1 MLSYPSAL
9 PDPELLTL
17 KDGTQVIIRPIRPDD
32 AEDLQS
38 AFQRLSMESIYLRFL
53 SVKKELL
60 DEEARYL
67 ASVDY
72 TSRMAFVGI
81 CKENDRDIVV
91 GVARYA
97 MLENVHSE
105 IAESAVV
112 VEDEYQGRGLGK
124 QLLRRLVS
132 YARARG
138 IHSLRG
144 NLQIGNDRMLDLV
157 QRSGLPY
164 QQHYVDGFWEVT
176 IDLGVPDEEL
186 SDLGLPSTAE
196 LASTFDAE
204 QCALTIHNTDTER
217 AICRKYSIRVRKAPA
232 EYVLAFT
239 RQLLFKHGHRWQAY
253 ELIAGHNAAYL
264 SLGADELEELGQGI
278 NSWWSTDSFAR
289 TLSGPAWRDGLVT
302 DELIIKWAKSPDLWW
317 RRAALVSTV
326 AFNIRSQGG
335 KGDVPRTLTICRML
349 VADHEDMVVKALSW
363 ALRELVYF
371 DPGAVEGFIQEHEG
385 VLAGRVRREV
395 GSKLRTGLKN
405 PKRKEAISR

>member
-1 MLSYPSAL
+1 MLSSPSAL

-32 AEDLQS
+32 AEDLQT

-53 SVKKELL
+53 SFKKELPK
-60 DEEARYL
+60 EEARYL

-72 TSRMAFVGI
+72 TSRMAFVAI
-81 CKENDRDIVV
+81 CKENNRDIVV

-97 MLENVHSE
+97 VLENVHPE

-124 QLLRRLVS
+124 LLLWRLVN

-138 IHSLRG
+138 IHYLRG

-157 QRSGLPY
+157 RRSGLPHQTRY
-164 QQHYVDGFWEVT
+164 LDGFWEVT
-176 IDLGVPDEEL
+176 IDLGLPDEGP
-186 SDLGLPSTAE
+186 SDLELPSPAE
-196 LASTFDAE
+196 LASAFDAE
-204 QCALTIHNTDTER
+204 HNALTIHNTATER
-217 AICRKYSIRVRKAPA
+217 AICRKYSILVRNASP
-232 EYVLAFT
+232 EYVLAFA
-239 RQLLFKHGHRWQAY
+239 RQVLFKHGHRWQAY
-253 ELIAGHNAAYL
+253 ELLQAHESAFH
-264 SLGADELEELGQGI
+264 SLGAEELEELGKGI

-302 DELIIKWAKSPDLWW
+302 DSLIIQWAKSTDVWW

-335 KGDVPRTLTICRML
+335 KGDVPRTLTICRIL
-349 VADHEDMVVKALSW
+349 AADHEDMVVKALSW
-363 ALRELVYF
+363 ALRQLVYF
-371 DPGAVEGFIQEHEG
+371 DPNAVEGFMQEHEH
-385 VLAGRVRREV
+385 VLAGRVKREV

-405 PKRKEAISR
+405 PRKKGE

>member
-1 MLSYPSAL
+1 MLSSPSAL

-17 KDGTQVIIRPIRPDD
+17 KDGTQVIMRPIRPDD
-32 AEDLQS
+32 AEDLQT
-38 AFQRLSMESIYLRFL
+38 AFQRLSMESIYMRFL
-53 SVKKELL
+53 SFKKELPK
-60 DEEARYL
+60 EEAHYL

-72 TSRMAFVGI
+72 TSRMAFVAI
-81 CKENDRDIVV
+81 CKENNRDIVV

-97 MLENVHSE
+97 VLENVHPE

-124 QLLRRLVS
+124 LLLWRLVN

-138 IHSLRG
+138 IHYLRG

-157 QRSGLPY
+157 RRSGLPHQTRY
-164 QQHYVDGFWEVT
+164 LDGFWEVT
-176 IDLGVPDEEL
+176 IDLGLPDEGP
-186 SDLGLPSTAE
+186 SDLELPSPAE
-196 LASTFDAE
+196 LASAFDAE
-204 QCALTIHNTDTER
+204 HNALTIHNTATER
-217 AICRKYSIRVRKAPA
+217 AICRKYSILVRNASP
-232 EYVLAFT
+232 EYVLAFA
-239 RQLLFKHGHRWQAY
+239 RQVLFKHGHRWQAY
-253 ELIAGHNAAYL
+253 ELIQAHESAFH
-264 SLGADELEELGQGI
+264 SLGAEELEELGKGI

-302 DELIIKWAKSPDLWW
+302 DSLIIQWAKSTDLWW

-363 ALRELVYF
+363 ALRQLVYF
-371 DPGAVEGFIQEHEG
+371 DPNAVEGFMQEHEH
-385 VLAGRVRREV
+385 VLAGRVKREV
-395 GSKLRTGLKN
+395 GRKLRTGLKN
-405 PKRKEAISR
+405 PRKKGG